1 MRSQPSLTQL
11 SATTDG
17 SIATAELAANTD
29 HASQVAVEA
38 DSKQM
43 MVSAEIRTTTR
54 SAGPGHEEAAAAVWD
69 GAETQ
74 MPIAVLVVNQDRA

>member
-1 MRSQPSLTQL
+1 M
-11 SATTDG
+11 
-17 SIATAELAANTD
+17 
-29 HASQVAVEA
+29 EA

-69 GAETQ
+69 GVETQ
-74 MPIAVLVVNQDRA
+74 MPTAVLVVNQDRA